1 MRTGP
6 VGHDIPM
13 TDYGTAMTDQAGA
26 AGTGETGSAA
36 ADTPAGKHTSGYPEP
51 SQPPQVPYGAWPSP
65 ITAAQVAGSRIK
77 IAFPSVIG
85 DSIWWQEDQPEDRG
99 RRTVVRRGADGRT
112 TVLLPAPWSARTR
125 VHEYGGVSYLPVPSQ
140 AAQATLG
147 AAESEPPIVF
157 ANFSDQRLYLAGRA
171 VAEGTGQP
179 VPLTPDPGID
189 SLRYADFVLSPDGR
203 EVWCVREQHVAAKVS
218 RAIVAVPLDGS
229 GAGDHGAIRVLVTGH
244 DFYAYPTPS
253 PDGQWLAWICWN
265 HPHMPW
271 DGTELRIAPVAGG
284 APGKSRLIKGS
295 NRESVLAPL
304 WRDNSSLYVATDWT
318 GWWNI
323 YQIGLH
329 GEPPQA
335 LYPADEEFADAL
347 WELGPRPFAMLGDGR
362 LAVRHGRGG
371 ARLGLLD
378 PETSEL
384 IDLDLPFTE
393 VLTGVTASG
402 SVIAF
407 VGGGPLQP
415 DSVVKADIASGEY
428 TVLRAELTE
437 LPDRRFLP
445 VPSQVE
451 LEGPYGR
458 VVHALIYPPANP
470 AVTPPAGELPPYI
483 VWVHGGP
490 TSHVTGRLSLEKAY
504 FTSRGIGI
512 IDVNYGG
519 STGYGRLYRNRLNR
533 EWGIVDVADAKEA
546 ARSLAKAGQADGRRL
561 GIRGSSAGGWT
572 ALASVTTGAMHD
584 PVFSAA
590 VAYYGVAELREFS
603 QHTHDF
609 ESRYLDG
616 LVGPLPGFDT
626 VYAERAPLHHVNSGT
641 CPVLLLQGLDD
652 PVVPPEQSEMI
663 AAELAEHGIRHAY
676 VAFEGESHGFRRA
689 DTMIASLEA
698 ELSFYGQVLGFTPR
712 NVPQLKLVEG
722 R

>member
-1 MRTGP
+1 
-6 VGHDIPM
+6 M
-13 TDYGTAMTDQAGA
+13 TDNGTAMTDQA
-26 AGTGETGSAA
+26 AGTVGTGGSDSAVPDSA
-36 ADTPAGKHTSGYPEP
+36 VSDSVGTSLPDSGHEQP
-51 SQPPQVPYGAWPSP
+51 SQLPQVPYGAWPSP
-65 ITAAQVAGSRIK
+65 ITAAQVAGSRLK

-85 DSIWWQEDQPEDRG
+85 DSIWWQEDQPADRG
-99 RRTVVRRGADGRT
+99 RRTVVRRGADGT
-112 TVLLPAPWSARTR
+112 TTMLLPAPWNARTR
-125 VHEYGGVSYLPVPSQ
+125 VHEYGGTAYLPVPSQ
-140 AAQATLG
+140 AAEATLG
-147 AAESEPPIVF
+147 TAESEPPIVF

-171 VAEGTGQP
+171 VAEGTGEP
-179 VPLTPDPGID
+179 VPLTPEPGAD
-189 SLRYADFVLSPDGR
+189 ALRYADFVISPDQR
-203 EVWCVREQHVAAKVS
+203 EVWCVREEHSAAKVS
-218 RAIVAVPLDGS
+218 RAIVAVPLDGTA
-229 GAGDHGAIRVLVTGH
+229 AGDPGAVRVLMTGN
-244 DFYAYPTPS
+244 DFFAFPTPS
-253 PDGQWLAWICWN
+253 PDGKWLAWICWN

-271 DGTELRIAPVAGG
+271 DGTELRIAPVTDGM
-284 APGKSRLIKGS
+284 PGKSRLLKGS

-323 YQIGLH
+323 YQIGLR

-371 ARLGLLD
+371 SRLGLLD

-384 IDLDLPFTE
+384 IDLDLPFSE
-393 VLTGVTASG
+393 VLLGVAASG

-407 VGGGPLQP
+407 VAGGPLQP
-415 DSVVKADIASGEY
+415 DSMVKADIASGEY
-428 TVLRAELTE
+428 TVLRAEQAD

-445 VPSQVE
+445 VPSEVE

-458 VVHALIYPPANP
+458 VVHALVYPPSNP
-470 AVTPPAGELPPYI
+470 QVSPPDGELPPYI

-519 STGYGRLYRNRLNR
+519 STGYGRMYRNRLNR

-546 ARSLAKAGQADGRRL
+546 ARSLARAGHADGRRL
-561 GIRGSSAGGWT
+561 GIRGGSAGGWT
-572 ALASVTTGAMHD
+572 ALAAVTTGAVHD

-590 VAYYGVAELREFS
+590 VAYYGVADLRRFVE
-603 QHTHDF
+603 HTHDF

-626 VYAERAPLHHVNSGT
+626 VYAERAPIGHVNANT

-652 PVVPPEQSEMI
+652 PVVPPQQSEFI
-663 AAELAEHGIRHAY
+663 AAELAEHGIKHAY
-676 VAFEGESHGFRRA
+676 LAFEGESHGFRRA
-689 DTMIASLEA
+689 DSLIASLEA

-712 NVPQLKLVEG
+712 NVPQVKLIG
-722 R
+722 GS